1 MRLQNG
7 SVMRWIFLFAACSLC
22 FAEDAGRP
30 QCNSRRSGELWPR
43 IANFDPALRSKLN
56 HCGQLQMCSL
66 QIWRYKWK
74 PVSVHV
80 SQLGKAPQ
88 PVSAACQAV
97 MDEAVVKNTT
107 AAVVEPGH

>member
-1 MRLQNG
+1 
-7 SVMRWIFLFAACSLC
+7 
-22 FAEDAGRP
+22 
-30 QCNSRRSGELWPR
+30 
-43 IANFDPALRSKLN
+43 
-56 HCGQLQMCSL
+56 MCSL